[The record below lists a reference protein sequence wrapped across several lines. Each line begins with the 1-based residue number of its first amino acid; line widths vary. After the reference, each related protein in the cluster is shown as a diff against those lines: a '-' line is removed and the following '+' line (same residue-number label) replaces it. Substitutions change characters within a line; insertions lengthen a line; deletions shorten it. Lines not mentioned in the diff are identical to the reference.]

1 MSLAVISL
9 QILVAGRQ
17 YGTEM
22 MNLTED
28 LCQRSLIF
36 DLPDYTIVPNIAV
49 FCIML
54 VNDVYVIFMPII
66 LAVGF

>member
-1 MSLAVISL
+1 
-9 QILVAGRQ
+9 
-17 YGTEM
+17 M

-36 DLPDYTIVPNIAV
+36 DLPDYTIVPNTAV